1 MDNTRAKGEKPL
13 VREKCIAGGKQRLTE
28 KGNRPIVKQVGI
40 IITLTLLWLV
50 LWSVG
55 GVTPAEEWK
64 QAVTPWQWV
73 FPRDHGQHPEYRTE
87 WWYFT
92 GNLSDSQKR
101 RYGYQLTFF
110 RQGVASS
117 PSRPHNP
124 WSIRDI
130 YLAHFALTDVSERR
144 FRHHDRVSRAGPG
157 LAGAHK
163 DSMNVWT
170 LNWSA
175 RMKNN
180 AIYLE
185 ALQGDVILKLELKPR
200 KPVVFHGE
208 KGRSRKGPH
217 EGQSSYYY
225 SLTDLETTGTVE
237 TPRSREAVRVE
248 GISWFDHEFG
258 SNQLTGD
265 QVGWDWFGLH
275 LSDGRDLMVYF
286 LRKSDGSIEAASSG
300 TIIEKDGTT
309 RHLNAVDIRM
319 DVLDRW
325 TSPRS
330 GAKYPSTWRLR
341 IPIARIDITLAPLVA
356 DQELTT
362 TASTG
367 ITYWEGAV
375 AGHGTSGERD
385 VTVEGYME
393 LTGYAGSL
401 GGVF

>member
-1 MDNTRAKGEKPL
+1 MDNTHIKNKKLLMTRTGAE
-13 VREKCIAGGKQRLTE
+13 REKQQSAEKAGK
-28 KGNRPIVKQVGI
+28 PITKRVRITI
-40 IITLTLLWLV
+40 ILTLFWFMLWGTG
-50 LWSVG
+50 S
-55 GVTPAEEWK
+55 VTPAEEWK

-110 RQGVASS
+110 RQAIASS
-117 PSRPHNP
+117 PLRPHNP
-124 WSIRDI
+124 WSVRDV
-130 YLAHFALTDVSERR
+130 YLAHFALTDVSGKR
-144 FRHHDRVSRAGPG
+144 FRHYDRASRTGPG
-157 LAGAHK
+157 LAGADK

-175 RMKNN
+175 RMKKNG
-180 AIYLE
+180 IHLE
-185 ALQGDVILKLELKPR
+185 ARQGDATLKLDLRPR
-200 KPVVFHGE
+200 KPIVFHGE
-208 KGRSRKGPH
+208 KGRSRKGPQ

-225 SLTDLETTGTVE
+225 SLTDLETTGTIK
-237 TPRSREAVRVE
+237 TPWSREEIRVE
-248 GISWFDHEFG
+248 GTSWFDHEFG
-258 SNQLTGD
+258 SNQLTRD

-309 RHLNAVDIRM
+309 QHLNAADIRM

-330 GAKYPSTWRLR
+330 GAKYPSTWQLR
-341 IPIARIDITLAPLVA
+341 IPAARIDITLAPLVT

-375 AGHGTSGERD
+375 AGHGTSEKRD
-385 VTVEGYME
+385 VAVEGYME